1 MLDLMVTPAD
11 FVALVNELGRKR
23 RIIGPVARGDRYFYE
38 EVGDAA
44 RLELGF
50 SYAVYGPKSFLFPA
64 VETLFRFEAD
74 NGSFTAEPVYDDRP
88 AAFVGVHP
96 CDLHA
101 IRLLD
106 RVFAQ
111 DRRDEHYL
119 RRRGATMIIG
129 IDCARPCN
137 EGVFCADM
145 KCHQADEGFDVMLL
159 PLSDGDGNRRWGLK
173 FGSAAGREWLT
184 YSRRCTAPTAADE
197 RAAETFLRAKAAAFP
212 RALTTRVERLPELL
226 ERSYDSLLWEA
237 TARRCYS
244 CGSCNLT
251 CPTCY
256 CFDMSDSLDLSLTSG
271 VRQRL
276 WDGCQ
281 LPGFALVAGN
291 HNFRPRAAQR
301 LRHRIFRKAK
311 WIRERTGV
319 AGCVGCGRC
328 DRACTAK
335 ISAVEIY
342 NQLAEL
348 D

>member
-11 FVALVNELGRKR
+11 FVTLVNELGRKR
-23 RIIGPVARGDRYFYE
+23 RIIGPMARGDRYFYE
-38 EVGDAA
+38 EVDDAA
-44 RLELGF
+44 RLALNF
-50 SYAVYGPKSFLFPA
+50 DYAVYGPKSFLFPP
-64 VETLFRFEAD
+64 VETLFRFEQD
-74 NGSFTAEPVYDDRP
+74 NGSFTAEPVFDDRP
-88 AAFVGVHP
+88 RAFVGVHP
-96 CDLHA
+96 CDIHA
-101 IRLLD
+101 IRVLD
-106 RVFAQ
+106 RVFTQ

-119 RRRGATMIIG
+119 ARRARTLIIG
-129 IDCARPCN
+129 IDCARPCA

-159 PLSDGDGNRRWGLK
+159 PLGDGDDNRRWGVK
-173 FGSAAGREWLT
+173 FGSPVGREWLT

-212 RALTTRVERLPELL
+212 RVLTTRVERLPELL
-226 ERSYDSLLWEA
+226 EHSYDSLLWEA

-256 CFDMSDSLDLSLTSG
+256 CFDVCDALDLTLTSG
-271 VRQRL
+271 TRQRL

-301 LRHRIFRKAK
+301 LRHRIFRKGK
-311 WIRERTGV
+311 WIRERTGL
-319 AGCVGCGRC
+319 AGCVGCARC
-328 DRACTAK
+328 NRACTAK
-335 ISAVEIY
+335 ISTVEIY

-348 D
+348 E